1 MNNMTKNTTHTI
13 DNIIIPLPGGS
24 NPFWQGDWEP
34 LSCARSKLLK
44 TFSQRILTF
53 YDIDDKL
60 AADNRP
66 LMLTF
71 IDRREKRR
79 LIDQDRYF
87 ARLNSKFSA
96 IEIQLVDF
104 ASLSFLE
111 QLKKV
116 RRTDILVG
124 VHGAGLTHGIFL
136 PPGSTMVEILPPDL
150 KYKGFRNLA
159 KMLGHN
165 YFSSHGVTHLTNSTK
180 GDWQFD
186 DVYIEEDRF
195 IDLMDL
201 SVRSMYHRGLRDTD
215 VN

>member
-1 MNNMTKNTTHTI
+1 M
-13 DNIIIPLPGGS
+13 
-24 NPFWQGDWEP
+24 
-34 LSCARSKLLK
+34 
-44 TFSQRILTF
+44 
-53 YDIDDKL
+53 
-60 AADNRP
+60 
-66 LMLTF
+66 
-71 IDRREKRR
+71 
-79 LIDQDRYF
+79 
-87 ARLNSKFSA
+87 
-96 IEIQLVDF
+96 
-104 ASLSFLE
+104 
-111 QLKKV
+111 

-124 VHGAGLTHGIFL
+124 VHGAGLTHG
-136 PPGSTMVEILPPDL
+136 
-150 KYKGFRNLA
+150 YKGFRNLA